1 MLNLFIPS
9 PRDGGLG
16 FLSSIREALQQF
28 LGFRFIT
35 KWRIESF
42 IIIIYYY
49 QFILCWQDVKILQL
63 KYLHNR
69 SYTKNSMLIKVNKLK
84 LIWNNVKER
93 KSYNNVIKQIS
104 G

>member
-1 MLNLFIPS
+1 M
-9 PRDGGLG
+9 
-16 FLSSIREALQQF
+16 
-28 LGFRFIT
+28 
-35 KWRIESF
+35 
-42 IIIIYYY
+42 
-49 QFILCWQDVKILQL
+49 KILQL

-69 SYTKNSMLIKVNKLK
+69 SYTENGMLIKVNKLK